1 MLIGYEAKIN
11 IDAGA
16 TPQFCCTHPV
26 PYAMR
31 AKVEQEL
38 EWLVCEDILEPTTT
52 LRLGSTH
59 CPGYVGMNLWRF

>member
-16 TPQFCCTHPV
+16 TPCTRPV

-38 EWLVCEDILEPTTT
+38 EWSVCEDILEPTTT

-59 CPGYVGMNLWRF
+59 CPG